1 MTDLRGRRRRS
12 DESYRVNPG
21 LRLRRRAAPAPPTA
35 TRDLVWDQVTEH
47 IATTVRTLT
56 EPARRPVLSSDARD
70 TPAALLGAS
79 GDACRFDEY
88 AHRAEGCPRD
98 GAGRTRGFRHSL
110 ARASAEHRRLTALLR
125 IADPEAALIPR
136 PSARRHEQARV
147 GG

>member
-1 MTDLRGRRRRS
+1 MTDLREQRRRS

-21 LRLRRRAAPAPPTA
+21 LGLRRRAAPAPPTA
-35 TRDLVWDQVTEH
+35 TRDLVWDQVTEQ

-88 AHRAEGCPRD
+88 AHRAEGRPRD
-98 GAGRTRGFRHSL
+98 GAGRTRDFRHSL